1 MDQMPKGLERSEL
14 PERRVARRFAGRFG
28 PLAVIRSVSEIEIPP
43 SGPVPS
49 GPLNTAWVEAV
60 AMRVVE
66 LMSHGSTPEHG
77 RLMDAATL
85 AAELGVTRSWV
96 YEHRDELG
104 AVRLGTGIKP
114 RLRFDLNT
122 ARRAVFQNDEK
133 AVASSEPSRGERAD
147 TRRTVGRRRRRTT
160 AAGSVLTSRPREMR

>member
-1 MDQMPKGLERSEL
+1 VCASIGQTPKDSREL
-14 PERRVARRFAGRFG
+14 PERRVARRFTGRFA

-49 GPLNTAWVEAV
+49 GPLNTAWVDAV
-60 AMRVVE
+60 AVRVVE
-66 LMSHGSTPEHG
+66 LMRHGSTPEHG

-104 AVRLGTGIKP
+104 AVRLGTGTKP

-122 ARRAVFQNDEK
+122 ARRALFQRGEK
-133 AVASSEPSRGERAD
+133 ALTSSELARGKRVAS
-147 TRRTVGRRRRRTT
+147 RRTVGRRRTT
-160 AAGSVLTSRPREMR
+160 AAGSVLTSRPRETR